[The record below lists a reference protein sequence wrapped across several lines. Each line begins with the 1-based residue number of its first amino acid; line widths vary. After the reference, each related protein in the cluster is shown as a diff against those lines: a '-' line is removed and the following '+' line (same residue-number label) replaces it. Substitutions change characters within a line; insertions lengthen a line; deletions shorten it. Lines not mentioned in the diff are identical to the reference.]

1 MKEDKNITDNL
12 QLLDTILEYLINC
25 EDYKKSYILLVDDF
39 FNTNLK
45 EEKNSYLHSLN
56 FEKLF
61 DTLFLREDRNA
72 KRIEKLKE
80 ALCYLEEEKLIKL
93 LPINSVRLTF
103 KGIIKCS
110 KPFVTEYK
118 QNENKRLFDKY
129 SSMIM
134 FLISLVTFLIGLKL
148 EDIILKYFH

>member
-12 QLLDTILEYLINC
+12 QLLDNILEYLINC
-25 EDYKKSYILLVDDF
+25 EDYKKSYILLIDDF

-45 EEKNSYLHSLN
+45 EEKKSYLDSLN
-56 FEKLF
+56 FENLF

-80 ALCYLEEEKLIKL
+80 ALCYLEEESLIKL
-93 LPINSVRLTF
+93 LPDNSVRLTF

-148 EDIILKYFH
+148 EDIMLNYFH